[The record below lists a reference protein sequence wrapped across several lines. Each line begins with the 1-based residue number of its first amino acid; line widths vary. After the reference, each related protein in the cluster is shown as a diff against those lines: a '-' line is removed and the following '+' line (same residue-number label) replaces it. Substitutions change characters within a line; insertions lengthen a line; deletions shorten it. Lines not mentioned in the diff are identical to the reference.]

1 MGIAN
6 VFSLI
11 ALLAFSTTD
20 ALIVVV
26 CRCILGAIF
35 QGNVSAVLYSLT
47 GGITSILL
55 CAVLVR
61 LLYPKIS
68 VLAMSV
74 CSAVCHNAV
83 QNLVY
88 CAITKTALT
97 LSYTPY
103 LMAIAIPSGRV
114 VGGVVII
121 ILKTLPVSLFE
132 NSANG
137 K

>member
-68 VLAMSV
+68 VLAMIYSKFL
-74 CSAVCHNAV
+74 
-83 QNLVY
+83 LVFLRS
-88 CAITKTALT
+88 CVFRAG
-97 LSYTPY
+97 
-103 LMAIAIPSGRV
+103 MV
-114 VGGVVII
+114 
-121 ILKTLPVSLFE
+121 
-132 NSANG
+132 
-137 K
+137 